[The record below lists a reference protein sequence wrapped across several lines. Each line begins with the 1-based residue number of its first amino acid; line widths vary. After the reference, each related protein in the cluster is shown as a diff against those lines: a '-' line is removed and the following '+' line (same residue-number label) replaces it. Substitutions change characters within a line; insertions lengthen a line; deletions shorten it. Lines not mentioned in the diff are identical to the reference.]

1 MSEEIQ
7 LNSNQIHLLK
17 LIYKL
22 RFVTNHLLSQYL
34 YQARSTINEFKKT
47 LSNKDVIELNDN
59 QALVTNGDNRYVVEG
74 EQPDL

>member
-22 RFVTNHLLSQYL
+22 RFVANHLLSQYL

-59 QALVTNGDNRYVVEG
+59 QALVINGDNRYVVEG